1 MAEPGM
7 LSNLVNSPP
16 SFDISSSA
24 ASRGESAS
32 GDINSLFSTGQL
44 NVGGTKTANTT
55 MLLIAGVAAIFLLRD
70 YIFKGK
76 KRK

>member
-1 MAEPGM
+1 
-7 LSNLVNSPP
+7 
-16 SFDISSSA
+16 
-24 ASRGESAS
+24 
-32 GDINSLFSTGQL
+32 
-44 NVGGTKTANTT
+44 